1 MKKSMIRNFVTKSA
15 GLLPAFVLAS
25 FVALGSA
32 TFAEAQSKN
41 VEASLNSQVF
51 SGTLIPRVSSPQ
63 PYGLKGTI
71 TKGALKGVSWVI
83 RETPDMFIDLAGNT
97 LDDAARLAIKKRGGV
112 IADKVDEVAELPDL
126 THHVVKEK
134 LTYALRPIVGND
146 LSLMIADV
154 IAWMAL

>member
-1 MKKSMIRNFVTKSA
+1 M
-15 GLLPAFVLAS
+15 
-25 FVALGSA
+25 
-32 TFAEAQSKN
+32 
-41 VEASLNSQVF
+41 
-51 SGTLIPRVSSPQ
+51 
-63 PYGLKGTI
+63 
-71 TKGALKGVSWVI
+71 I